1 MVMITCK
8 LCKKELE
15 PSKRKG
21 SMYCSGYCKVLDY
34 KLSQST
40 ITIEQ
45 IEKRL
50 QKRKETDSFHSKE
63 IQELADEYY

>member
-1 MVMITCK
+1 
-8 LCKKELE
+8 
-15 PSKRKG
+15 
-21 SMYCSGYCKVLDY
+21 MYCSGYCKVLDY